1 MSAYRYD
8 GEFGP
13 PRPPSWGARLP
24 RFPVRATYALIA
36 ANVLIFLLSFLGS
49 NLLYG
54 LGALVPV
61 RVIRGGEWW
70 RLFTAGFL
78 HSITSI
84 MHIGFNMYA
93 LYLLG
98 RTTESIFGTPRF
110 LIIYTLA
117 LVGGNL
123 NVLLFAPLG
132 SITVGASGAVL
143 GLLGALLAY
152 YWQYQETIVGARGQ
166 LAHLTTTALLNL
178 AIGLLPGVSLWGHL
192 GGTLLGFLTGLAL
205 VPRYRFVENEYSPQ
219 VVREPPRRQETSG
232 VVVLIVACLA
242 LFVGT
247 LLIRG

>member
-1 MSAYRYD
+1 MSPYRYD
-8 GEFGP
+8 GESDP
-13 PRPPSWGARLP
+13 PRPPAWGARLP

-36 ANVLIFLLSFLGS
+36 ANVLIFLLTFLGS
-49 NLLYG
+49 SLLYG

-70 RLFTAGFL
+70 RLLTAGFL
-78 HSITSI
+78 HAGIT
-84 MHIGFNMYA
+84 HIGFNMYA

-98 RTTESIFGTPRF
+98 RTTESIFGTPRL
-110 LIIYTLA
+110 LIIYTFA

-123 NVLLFAPLG
+123 VVLLFAPLD

-152 YWQYQETIVGARGQ
+152 YWQYQESIVGARGQ

-205 VPRYRFVENEYSPQ
+205 VPRYRFVENEYNPQ
-219 VVREPPRRQETSG
+219 VVREPPRRQETIG